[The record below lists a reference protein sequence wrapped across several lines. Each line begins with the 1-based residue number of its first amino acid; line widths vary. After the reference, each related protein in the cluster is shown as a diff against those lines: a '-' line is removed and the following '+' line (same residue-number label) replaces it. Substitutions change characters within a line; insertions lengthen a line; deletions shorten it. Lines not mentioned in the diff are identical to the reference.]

1 MPAVTRKMAD
11 LKDEILAKIDEKFRE
26 FKCDF
31 ITEIKD
37 QIKNEV
43 SEAIGAEIRK
53 REELELTVAVL
64 QQHVNNFQKQIMVLQ
79 SKNKELKALYQSR
92 TCSYY

>member
-1 MPAVTRKMAD
+1 MPAVTRKTTD
-11 LKDEILAKIDEKFRE
+11 LKDKILAKTDEKFRE

-31 ITEIKD
+31 ITDIKD

-43 SEAIGAEIRK
+43 NETIGAEIRK

-64 QQHVNNFQKQIMVLQ
+64 
-79 SKNKELKALYQSR
+79 
-92 TCSYY
+92 

>member
-1 MPAVTRKMAD
+1 MPAVTRKMDD
-11 LKDEILAKIDEKFRE
+11 LKVEILAKIDEQFRE
-26 FKCDF
+26 FKSDF

-43 SEAIGAEIRK
+43 SEATGAEIRK

-92 TCSYY
+92 RCSYY